1 MLKLKFEREE
11 ETIQPVNQEI
21 DLGDEIKQ
29 EDQSIRDI
37 YSLFAILLFISI
49 VTWQSSS
56 IYSLVNQ
63 VNWLLQ
69 QTDNPKCNQIDE
81 ISSIKDFT
89 GSQRLECH

>member
-1 MLKLKFEREE
+1 MLKRKLELEE
-11 ETIQPVNQEI
+11 ETIQLVSQEI
-21 DLGDEIKQ
+21 NLGDEIKK
-29 EDQSIRDI
+29 EDQSIHDI